1 MFYCLFHFFYYCYNY
16 RSCSVACTFCCVL
29 PNKYSITQPTRY
41 RNGTEAEETEL
52 AAVGYTLH
60 IYLIVGRR
68 RRLTVDDLQRIT
80 TK

>member
-1 MFYCLFHFFYYCYNY
+1 
-16 RSCSVACTFCCVL
+16 VL
-29 PNKYSITQPTRY
+29 PNKCSITQPTRY